1 MIYDIFT
8 IQDLLRR
15 GLEKAASQMGA
26 EGVPALLEAPKDPN
40 HGDFASPLAMNLA
53 KKLRKSPLALAEE
66 LKTRFTLDE
75 PIVESLSVAAP
86 GFLNIRLKPS
96 VFHSA
101 LAHALEQG
109 GQYGRT
115 EKEKGRKVLLE
126 FVSANP
132 TGPLNVVSARAAAL
146 GDSISNLLQAAG
158 AEVAKEYYV
167 NDTGV
172 QARLFGESLLAACD
186 RAKGGNTQA
195 PDNGYQGAYMNDL
208 AKEYLEIKEP
218 RPEPGEWGMGRVLDW
233 HKKTLESYGVHF
245 DRFFSEK
252 KELHATGKVEKTV
265 ELIKQKGLAYEND
278 GALWIKVSEYG
289 SPKDEVLVK
298 SDGLPAYFAADIAYH
313 LGKFERGYTELVD
326 IWGPDHHGHIQRM
339 TSALIALGNKP
350 EGFKV
355 LIAQQV
361 NLLQGGEKMKMSKRE
376 GKFVTMDELLEEAGK
391 DAARFFFVMR
401 GANSH
406 LDFDLEVAK
415 KQTDENPVYYVQYAH
430 ARICS
435 LLKKT
440 AERGFVPALDG
451 EKMGTLTHPEESALL
466 KRILEF
472 PQQVVE
478 SGKAHEPH
486 RLVAYLQV
494 LAAEFHLFYSKHRI
508 LDASP
513 EVANAR
519 LSLALGVKNVL
530 RNALALLGVSSP
542 EQM

>member
-1 MIYDIFT
+1 MIFDIFT

-15 GLEKAASQMGA
+15 ALEKAAAKMGA
-26 EGVPALLEAPKDPN
+26 EGMPAILEAPKDPN
-40 HGDFASPLAMNLA
+40 HGDFASPMAMNLA
-53 KKLRKSPLALAEE
+53 KKLKKSPLVLAEE
-66 LKTRFTLDE
+66 LKSHFSIEE

-101 LAHALEQG
+101 LAHALEQKDL
-109 GQYGRT
+109 YGRSD
-115 EKEKGRKVLLE
+115 KEKGRKVLLE

-132 TGPLNVVSARAAAL
+132 TGPLNIVSARAAAL
-146 GDSISNLLQAAG
+146 GDSISNLLQASG
-158 AEVAKEYYV
+158 AEVSKEYYV
-167 NDTGV
+167 NDAGV

-186 RAKGGNTQA
+186 RAKGGTAQA
-195 PDNGYQGAYMNDL
+195 PEGGYQGAYMNDL
-208 AKEYLEIKEP
+208 AQDYLKLPEP
-218 RPEPGEWGMGRVLDW
+218 RPEPGEWGMAQVLDW
-233 HKKTLESYGVHF
+233 HKKTLGAYGVQF
-245 DRFFSEK
+245 NRWFSEK
-252 KELHATGKVEKTV
+252 KELHATGLVEKTV
-265 ELIKQKGLAYEND
+265 ELIKQKGLAYENE
-278 GALWIKVSEYG
+278 GALWIRVSEYG

-298 SDGLPAYFAADIAYH
+298 SDGYPAYFAADIAYH
-313 LGKFERGYTELVD
+313 QGKFERGFTELVD

-339 TSALIALGNKP
+339 TSALIALGHKP

-401 GANSH
+401 SANSH

-415 KQTDENPVYYVQYAH
+415 KQTDENPVYYIQYAH

-440 AERGFVPALDG
+440 AERGFAPAMEG
-451 EKMGTLTHPEESALL
+451 EKMSALAHPEESALL
-466 KRILEF
+466 NRILEF
-472 PQQVVE
+472 PQQVAE

-494 LAAEFHLFYSKHRI
+494 LAGEFHLFYAKHRI
-508 LDASP
+508 LDAPP